1 MRRLAGAIRTP
12 YNPDRFNSLIL
23 EIGVRHPS
31 LPRLVR
37 FLMLHA
43 GIGFAIAGLFTL
55 GLVYANPGG
64 IGTLLAHADWSPLP
78 TILLW
83 FLLGLTCS
91 SCQMGAA
98 VMLLG
103 HAPDDDG
110 HSPRNEPAVS
120 RLCAAVRAGG
130 SRSDT

>member
-1 MRRLAGAIRTP
+1 MRR
-12 YNPDRFNSLIL
+12 
-23 EIGVRHPS
+23 PS
-31 LPRLVR
+31 LPKLVR

-43 GIGFAIAGLFTL
+43 GIGFAIAGLFTF
-55 GLVYANPGG
+55 GLVYANPGN
-64 IGTLLAHADWSPLP
+64 IGTLLAQADWSPLP

-110 HSPRNEPAVS
+110 RRHRVGPAGS
-120 RLCAAVRAGG
+120 GLRATVRASG
-130 SRSDT
+130 SGTDT

>member
-1 MRRLAGAIRTP
+1 M
-12 YNPDRFNSLIL
+12 IL
-23 EIGVRHPS
+23 EIGVRRPS
-31 LPRLVR
+31 LPILVR

-43 GIGFAIAGLFTL
+43 GIGFAIAGLFTV

-110 HSPRNEPAVS
+110 RRRGIERAGS
-120 RLCAAVRAGG
+120 RLPVAGPTAAGAGG
-130 SRSDT
+130 SRTDA